1 MELAYPLRGAGDKS
15 SRSGQ
20 QLAVMEP
27 VRTDPSGEPFDESVV
42 GGRLVYAGGGALD
55 TLCRSVLGSGELG
68 FLAMKADGEIVFI
81 NAAMGRLI
89 GRSPAECVGRSVIEW
104 LHPDEL
110 ARAADLMSV
119 STAERPPPGMSRF
132 MVAHSNGEWIPL
144 EISGTTAWDGSDR
157 LLAIYCR
164 NGAPRLAIEEVM
176 TMLLHGV
183 PLPQVLRAVCNV
195 IEWDG
200 YGTHVAISWF
210 DGQGF
215 QQVSTGVPDEIG
227 GAAAAEGSIWD
238 RSRAMCKP
246 LLGTSTAL
254 DPDRQVLARRLGV
267 SEIWVVPVAWEESHP
282 PATITIWT
290 VGSGRSPQIH
300 AYGMEVARNMVELIL
315 RWNDQQVALER
326 AAHFDALTGIANRR
340 VFFKTLASNVEGGA
354 VLYCDLDRFK
364 PVNDVHGHSAGDE
377 VLRVVAKRIAGSVRA
392 GDLVARLGGDE
403 FAVLCEGASRD
414 DATEV
419 AGRIE
424 AAFAHPFVIDGSEI
438 TVGMSIGVAHSTG
451 PLNEALVDAADTAL
465 AEAKA
470 AGRATF
476 RVAP

>member
-1 MELAYPLRGAGDKS
+1 
-15 SRSGQ
+15 
-20 QLAVMEP
+20 MEP
-27 VRTDPSGEPFDESVV
+27 VRTDPSHEPVDESVV
-42 GGRLVYAGGGALD
+42 RGRLVYAGGGALD

-68 FLAMKADGEIVFI
+68 FLAMTPDGVIVFI

-89 GRSPAECVGRSVIEW
+89 GRSPAECIGRNVTEW

-110 ARAADLMSV
+110 ERAGDLMSV

-132 MVAHSNGEWIPL
+132 MIAHSNGQWVPL

-176 TMLLHGV
+176 TMLLHGL
-183 PLPQVLRAVCNV
+183 PLTQVLAAVCNV

-215 QQVSTGVPDEIG
+215 QQVGTGVPDEIG
-227 GAAAAEGSIWD
+227 GGDASEGSIWE
-238 RSRAMCKP
+238 RSRLTGKAM
-246 LLGTSTAL
+246 LGTSAEL
-254 DPDRQVLARRLGV
+254 DPDRQAMARGLGV
-267 SEIWVVPVAWEESHP
+267 SEVWVVPVAWEETRP

-290 VGSGRSPQIH
+290 IGSGRSPQIH

-315 RWNDQQVALER
+315 RWNDQQMGLER
-326 AAHFDALTGIANRR
+326 AAHLDALTGIANRR
-340 VFFKTLASNVEGGA
+340 VFFNTLAAGVEGGA
-354 VLYCDLDRFK
+354 ILYCDLDRFK
-364 PVNDVHGHSAGDE
+364 PVNDTLGHAAGDE
-377 VLRVVAKRIAGSVRA
+377 VLRVVAKRIANCVRS

-403 FAVLCEGASRD
+403 FAVLCEGASPS

-419 AGRIE
+419 ASRIE
-424 AAFAHPFVIDGSEI
+424 AALDHPFLIDGSEI
-438 TVGMSIGVAHSTG
+438 TVGVSIGIAHSLG

-470 AGRATF
+470 AGRSTF